1 MVSPR
6 LAQCCIGLALLVA
19 ALLAPMSSA
28 SAQNY
33 PARRITLVVPYT
45 PGSGFD
51 IVARTVGQKLSE
63 RWGQPVIVDNK
74 PGASGTIGT
83 EAVANAAP
91 DGYTLLVSGGPH
103 TVYPSLMKNL
113 RFDSIASFTP
123 VGVTAAG
130 VVALVVN
137 PQALPVSSVDELI
150 KELRAKPG
158 KYNFSS
164 PGVGTLQH
172 LGMELFKQQAAQARR
187 AARALSRRRP
197 RHHRPHH
204 RAGAVHLSAGQLRAA
219 AGAGR
224 QAAHARGRELQR
236 TALAPE
242 VPSLSELGYPSLDFD
257 LWFGFLGPANLP
269 AAIVRKWDDELAAI
283 NALADV
289 KEALLKQ
296 GLAPMSLDS
305 AATSELI
312 RRDIARWREVVQNAG
327 VKPE

>member
-1 MVSPR
+1 MVTPR
-6 LAQCCIGLALLVA
+6 LAQCCIGLGLLVA
-19 ALLAPMSSA
+19 ALLAPISSA

-33 PARRITLVVPYT
+33 PARRVTLVVPYT

-74 PGASGTIGT
+74 AGASGTIGT

-137 PQALPVSSVDELI
+137 PQALPVNSVDELI

-172 LGMELFKQQAAQARR
+172 LGMELFKQQLKLDVLHVPYR
-187 AARALSRRRP
+187 
-197 RHHRPHH
+197 
-204 RAGAVHLSAGQLRAA
+204 
-219 AGAGR
+219 GAGPAITDLITGQVQFTYLPVNSALPQV
-224 QAAHARGRELQR
+224 QAGKLRMLAVASSKR

-283 NALADV
+283 NVLADV
-289 KEALLKQ
+289 KESLLKQ

>member
-1 MVSPR
+1 MVKMSHVCR
-6 LAQCCIGLALLVA
+6 LVGLCLIAGVQLV
-19 ALLAPMSSA
+19 PMSPA

-63 RWGQPVIVDNK
+63 RWGQPVVVDNK

-113 RFDSIASFTP
+113 RFDSVTSFTP
-123 VGVTAAG
+123 IGVAAAS

-137 PQALPVSSVDELI
+137 PEALPVKSFAELI
-150 KELRAKPG
+150 AAIKAKPG
-158 KYNFSS
+158 VYNFSS

-172 LGMELFKQQAAQARR
+172 LGMELFKQQLGLDVLHVPYRGAATAITDLITGQVQFTYLPVNSALPQVQAGKLRM
-187 AARALSRRRP
+187 L
-197 RHHRPHH
+197 
-204 RAGAVHLSAGQLRAA
+204 AVASSK
-219 AGAGR
+219 
-224 QAAHARGRELQR
+224 R
-236 TALAPE
+236 TPFAPD
-242 VPSLSELGYPSLDFD
+242 VPSLNELGYPSLDFD
-257 LWFGFLGPANLP
+257 LWFGFLGPANLAP
-269 AAIVRKWDDELAAI
+269 AIVRKWDEELAAI
-283 NALADV
+283 NALPDV

-296 GLAPMSLDS
+296 GLAPLSLDS
-305 AATSELI
+305 AATGALI
-312 RRDIARWREVVQNAG
+312 KRDIERWRGVVEKAG
-327 VKPE
+327 LKPE

>member
-1 MVSPR
+1 MVTSL
-6 LAQCCIGLALLVA
+6 LARYCIGLT
-19 ALLAPMSSA
+19 LLAPLLLPASPA

-33 PARRITLVVPYT
+33 PTRRITLVVPYT

-63 RWGQPVIVDNK
+63 RWGQPIVVDNK

-113 RFDSIASFTP
+113 RFDSITSFTP
-123 VGVTAAG
+123 VGVAAAG

-137 PQALPVSSVDELI
+137 PEALPVKSVDELI
-150 KELRAKPG
+150 AALRARPG
-158 KYNFSS
+158 HYNFSS

-172 LGMELFKQQAAQARR
+172 LGMELFKQQLKLDVLHVPYRGAATAITDLITGQVHFTYLPVNSAMPQVQAGKLRM
-187 AARALSRRRP
+187 L
-197 RHHRPHH
+197 
-204 RAGAVHLSAGQLRAA
+204 AVASSK
-219 AGAGR
+219 
-224 QAAHARGRELQR
+224 R
-236 TALAPE
+236 TPLAPD
-242 VPSLSELGYPSLDFD
+242 VPSLNELGYPSLDFD

-269 AAIVRKWDDELAAI
+269 GAIVRKWDDELASI

-296 GLAPMSLDS
+296 GLAPVSLDS
-305 AATSELI
+305 AATAALLK
-312 RRDIARWREVVQNAG
+312 RDIARWRDVVEKAG
-327 VKPE
+327 IKSE

>member
-1 MVSPR
+1 MAR
-6 LAQCCIGLALLVA
+6 LILARCCIGLGLLVA
-19 ALLAPMSSA
+19 PLWLGSPPA
-28 SAQNY
+28 SAQTY

-63 RWGQPVIVDNK
+63 RWGQPVVVDNK

-103 TVYPSLMKNL
+103 TVYPSLMKSL
-113 RFDSIASFTP
+113 RFDPVTSFTP
-123 VGVTAAG
+123 IGVTAAG

-137 PQALPVSSVDELI
+137 PEALPVKSVAELI
-150 KELRAKPG
+150 AAIKVKPG
-158 KYNFSS
+158 VYNFSS

-172 LGMELFKQQAAQARR
+172 LGMELFTQQLGLDVQHVPYRGAA
-187 AARALSRRRP
+187 
-197 RHHRPHH
+197 
-204 RAGAVHLSAGQLRAA
+204 
-219 AGAGR
+219 
-224 QAAHARGRELQR
+224 
-236 TALAPE
+236 TALTDLITGQVQFTYLPVNSALPQVQAGKLRMLAVASSKRTPLAPD

-269 AAIVRKWDDELAAI
+269 PAIVRKWDDELASI
-283 NALADV
+283 NALTDV

-296 GLAPMSLDS
+296 GLAPMALDA
-305 AATSELI
+305 AATAALI
-312 RRDIARWREVVQNAG
+312 KRDIARWRGVVEKAG
-327 VKPE
+327 IKQE

>member
-1 MVSPR
+1 MAR
-6 LAQCCIGLALLVA
+6 LILARYCIGLGLLVA
-19 ALLAPMSSA
+19 SLWLGSPPA
-28 SAQNY
+28 SAQTY

-63 RWGQPVIVDNK
+63 RWGQPVVVDNK

-103 TVYPSLMKNL
+103 TVYPSLMKSL
-113 RFDSIASFTP
+113 RFDPVTSFTP
-123 VGVTAAG
+123 IGVTAAG

-137 PQALPVSSVDELI
+137 PEALPVKSVAELI
-150 KELRAKPG
+150 AAIKAKPG
-158 KYNFSS
+158 VYNFSS

-172 LGMELFKQQAAQARR
+172 LGMELFTQQLGLDVQHVPYRGAA
-187 AARALSRRRP
+187 
-197 RHHRPHH
+197 
-204 RAGAVHLSAGQLRAA
+204 
-219 AGAGR
+219 
-224 QAAHARGRELQR
+224 
-236 TALAPE
+236 TALTDLITGQVQFTYLPVNSALPQVQAGKLRMLAVASSKRTPLAPD

-269 AAIVRKWDDELAAI
+269 PAIVRKWDDELASI

-296 GLAPMSLDS
+296 GLAPMALDS
-305 AATSELI
+305 AATAALI
-312 RRDIARWREVVQNAG
+312 KRDIARWRGVVEKAG
-327 VKPE
+327 IKQE

>member
-1 MVSPR
+1 VGSLPVVS
-6 LAQCCIGLALLVA
+6 AW
-19 ALLAPMSSA
+19 
-28 SAQNY
+28 AQNY

-74 PGASGTIGT
+74 AGASGTIGT

-103 TVYPSLMKNL
+103 TVYPSLMKSL
-113 RFDSIASFTP
+113 RFDSVVSFTP

-130 VVALVVN
+130 VVSLVVN
-137 PQALPVSSVDELI
+137 PQALPVNSVDELI

-172 LGMELFKQQAAQARR
+172 LGMELFRQQLKLDVLHVPYR
-187 AARALSRRRP
+187 
-197 RHHRPHH
+197 
-204 RAGAVHLSAGQLRAA
+204 
-219 AGAGR
+219 GAGPALTDLITGQVQFTYLPVNSALPQV
-224 QAAHARGRELQR
+224 QAGKLRMLAVASSKR
-236 TALAPE
+236 TTLAPE

-269 AAIVRKWDDELAAI
+269 TAVVRKWDDELAAI
-283 NALADV
+283 NALPDV
-289 KEALLKQ
+289 TAALAKQ

-305 AATSELI
+305 AETGALI
-312 RRDIARWREVVQNAG
+312 RRDIARWREVVEKAG
-327 VKPE
+327 IKPE

>member
-1 MVSPR
+1 MSAPVR
-6 LAQCCIGLALLVA
+6 FVA
-19 ALLAPMSSA
+19 ACLVGCAVVGSLPVVSA
-28 SAQNY
+28 WAQNY

-74 PGASGTIGT
+74 AGASGTIGT

-103 TVYPSLMKNL
+103 TVYPSLMKSL
-113 RFDSIASFTP
+113 RFDSVVSFTP

-130 VVALVVN
+130 VVSLVVN
-137 PQALPVSSVDELI
+137 PQALPVNSVDELI

-172 LGMELFKQQAAQARR
+172 LGMELFRQQLKLDVLHVPYR
-187 AARALSRRRP
+187 
-197 RHHRPHH
+197 
-204 RAGAVHLSAGQLRAA
+204 
-219 AGAGR
+219 GAGPALTDLITGQVQFTYLPVNSALPQV
-224 QAAHARGRELQR
+224 QAGKLRMLAVASSKR
-236 TALAPE
+236 TTLAPE

-269 AAIVRKWDDELAAI
+269 TAVVRKWDDELAAI
-283 NALADV
+283 NALPDV
-289 KEALLKQ
+289 TAALAKQ

-305 AATSELI
+305 AETGALI
-312 RRDIARWREVVQNAG
+312 RRDIARWREVVEKAG
-327 VKPE
+327 IKPE

>member
-1 MVSPR
+1 MSAPVAR
-6 LAQCCIGLALLVA
+6 LVVYWLAAFTLG
-19 ALLAPMSSA
+19 ALPPIPAW
-28 SAQNY
+28 AQNY

-51 IVARTVGQKLSE
+51 IVARTVGQKLQE
-63 RWGQPVIVDNK
+63 RWGQAVIVDNK
-74 PGASGTIGT
+74 AGASGTIGT

-103 TVYPSLMKNL
+103 TVYPSLMKGL
-113 RFDSIASFTP
+113 RFDSLASFTP

-137 PQALPVSSVDELI
+137 PQALPVNTVDELI

-172 LGMELFKQQAAQARR
+172 LGMELFKQQLKLDVLHVPYRGAAPAITDLITGQVQFTYLPVNSALPQVQAGKLRM
-187 AARALSRRRP
+187 L
-197 RHHRPHH
+197 
-204 RAGAVHLSAGQLRAA
+204 AVASSK
-219 AGAGR
+219 
-224 QAAHARGRELQR
+224 R

-269 AAIVRKWDDELAAI
+269 SAIVRKWDDELAMV
-283 NALADV
+283 NALPDV
-289 KEALLKQ
+289 TSALLKQ

-305 AATSELI
+305 AATGALI
-312 RRDIARWREVVQNAG
+312 RRDIARWREVVEKAG
-327 VKPE
+327 IKPE

>member
-1 MVSPR
+1 MAR
-6 LAQCCIGLALLVA
+6 LILARSCIGLGLLVA
-19 ALLAPMSSA
+19 SLWLGSPPA
-28 SAQNY
+28 SAQTY

-63 RWGQPVIVDNK
+63 RWGQPVVVDNK

-113 RFDSIASFTP
+113 RFDPVTSFTP
-123 VGVTAAG
+123 IGVTAAG

-137 PQALPVSSVDELI
+137 PEALPVKSVAELI
-150 KELRAKPG
+150 AAIKAKPG
-158 KYNFSS
+158 VYNFSS

-172 LGMELFKQQAAQARR
+172 LGMELFTQQLGLDVQHVPYRGAA
-187 AARALSRRRP
+187 
-197 RHHRPHH
+197 
-204 RAGAVHLSAGQLRAA
+204 
-219 AGAGR
+219 
-224 QAAHARGRELQR
+224 
-236 TALAPE
+236 TALTDLITGQVQFTYLPVNSALPQVQAGKLRMLAVASSKRTPLAPD

-269 AAIVRKWDDELAAI
+269 PAIVRKWDDELASI

-296 GLAPMSLDS
+296 GLAPMALDS
-305 AATSELI
+305 AATAALI
-312 RRDIARWREVVQNAG
+312 KRDIARWRGVVEKAG
-327 VKPE
+327 IKQE